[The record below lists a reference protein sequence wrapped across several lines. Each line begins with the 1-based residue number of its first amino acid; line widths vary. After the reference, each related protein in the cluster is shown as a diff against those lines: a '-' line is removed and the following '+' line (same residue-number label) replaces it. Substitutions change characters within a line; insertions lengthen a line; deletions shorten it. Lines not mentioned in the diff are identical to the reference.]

1 MAKRTSQALK
11 PRNNYSDLV
20 QRAQKGE
27 RGVVRQGN
35 RRIAAVVPIE
45 DLDFLEALEDRLD
58 IEEAR
63 KRLNEPTIPWEQVK
77 KELGLA

>member
-1 MAKRTSQALK
+1 MAKRTSQAVK

-27 RGVVRQGN
+27 RSVVRQRN

-63 KRLNEPTIPWEQVK
+63 KRLNESTVPWEQVK
-77 KELGLA
+77 KELGL

>member
-1 MAKRTSQALK
+1 MAKRTSQTVKL
-11 PRNNYSDLV
+11 RNNYSDLI

-27 RGVVRQGN
+27 RSVVRQRN

-45 DLDFLEALEDRLD
+45 DLDFLEALEDRVD

-63 KRLNEPTIPWEQVK
+63 KRLDEPTIPWEQVK

>member
-1 MAKRTSQALK
+1 MAKRTSQTVKL
-11 PRNNYSDLV
+11 RNNYSDLV

-27 RGVVRQGN
+27 RSVVRQRN

-63 KRLNEPTIPWEQVK
+63 KRLDEPTIPWEQVK